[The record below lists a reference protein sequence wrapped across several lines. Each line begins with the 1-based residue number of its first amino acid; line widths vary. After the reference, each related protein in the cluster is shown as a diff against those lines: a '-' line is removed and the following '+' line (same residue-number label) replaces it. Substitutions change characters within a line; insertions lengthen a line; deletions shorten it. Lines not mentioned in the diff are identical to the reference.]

1 MSRRAP
7 WLAFAAVQAAHLGLV
22 LYFQPPAVIL
32 SGRPVGG
39 FDWET
44 HYEQTARA
52 VQAYRESGETWS
64 YNPHRLAGQPSGV
77 IFDADNKGW
86 EAWAIGLTALGV
98 PLPTAFNLFV
108 WLSSI
113 FVPLAF
119 FLAARGFDLG
129 AGTAA
134 TAAALASACW
144 AFDALAHLVS
154 WVGMVCWG
162 FAAWLWIPALAL
174 FRRWLETRRPWRLL
188 LLFALLAWLHTLHP
202 YSFFLLVVPMAWLYL
217 RELRALRWHEHLAL
231 GAVAVGT
238 IVANLWWIVPS
249 LRFWHYILDSG
260 FYLDATPA
268 YLVADYLGLTL
279 EPAVTGVVAMRTGFR
294 FLALGGAA
302 LALWLWRRE
311 RDPRFGPI
319 AAGLGALLFVAYA
332 GGWFA
337 PLRQVQPY
345 RFVLPAMYLAVIPAA
360 GFLER
365 GVRALRELRPTPV
378 VWALVGLGLF
388 VAAPRLA
395 RDALYFLPDLIPRQ
409 TRPLPAPPPDV
420 NGGIYFGTIR
430 WPEPFDFRL
439 RPDAAED
446 FRAVADFVAAED
458 DGQGR
463 WLVEWWMLGEHLAG
477 HTDAQIL
484 GGFLEI
490 NLAHSDANLFRRHA
504 GREPPTEEELQAY
517 LEQYNVRWLILSNPL
532 PRLESRTDLL
542 QLVTTIFRH
551 RVYRVRHPSHFLVG
565 GGPGTVHARLNR
577 IAVRGSA
584 GGNLV
589 LRYHWMETLRCRP
602 GCRVRRVEVPGDRV
616 GFIGVDDAP
625 PDFEIYNAYDGS
637 DGPNGRA
644 AALRG
649 RGPSAT
655 PRRGDPR

>member
-1 MSRRAP
+1 MRRWAP
-7 WLAFAAVQAAHLGLV
+7 WFALAAVQALHVVLV
-22 LYFQPPAVIL
+22 LYFQPPEVIL
-32 SGRPVGG
+32 SGHPVGG

-86 EAWAIGLTALGV
+86 ELWTIALTELGV

-108 WLSSI
+108 WLSAL

-119 FLAARGFDLG
+119 FLAGRWFGLG
-129 AGTAA
+129 AV
-134 TAAALASACW
+134 AAAAAAGLASACW

-154 WVGMVCWG
+154 WVGMTCWG

-174 FRRWLETRRPWRLL
+174 FWRWLETRRPWRLFVLFVL
-188 LLFALLAWLHTLHP
+188 LVVLHNLHP
-202 YSFFLLVVPMAWLYL
+202 YSFFLLAVPMGWLYVREFRTL
-217 RELRALRWHEHLAL
+217 RGHEHAAL
-231 GAVAVGT
+231 VAVAVGT
-238 IVANLWWIVPS
+238 IVTNLWWLEPS

-260 FYLDATPA
+260 FYLDATPD
-268 YLVADYLGLTL
+268 YLLTDYLGLGN
-279 EPAVTGVVAMRTGFR
+279 EPAVTGVIAMRTGFR
-294 FLALGGAA
+294 FLALGGAV
-302 LALWLWRRE
+302 LALWLWRRDGD
-311 RDPRFGPI
+311 RRFAPF
-319 AAGLGALLFVAYA
+319 AASLGALLFVAYL
-332 GGWFA
+332 GGWFG

-360 GFLER
+360 WFLER
-365 GVRALRELRPTPV
+365 GLRSLRELRPTPV
-378 VWALVGLGLF
+378 VWALLGLGLF
-388 VAAPRLA
+388 VAVPRLA
-395 RDALYFLPDLIPRQ
+395 RDVLYFVPDAIPRQ

-439 RPDAAED
+439 HPRAAAD
-446 FRAVADFVAAED
+446 FRDVAAFVSAAD

-463 WLVEWWMLGEHLAG
+463 WLVEWWMLGEHLTWN
-477 HTDAQIL
+477 TDAQIL

-490 NLAHSDANLFRRHA
+490 NLAHSDANLFRRYA
-504 GREPPTEEELQAY
+504 GKAPPTDEELRAY
-517 LEQYNVRWLILSNPL
+517 LEQYNVRWVILSNPI

-542 QLVTTIFRH
+542 QLVTTIFRQ
-551 RVYRVRHPSHFLVG
+551 RVYRVRDPSHFIVG
-565 GGPGTVHARLNR
+565 GGPGEVRARLNR

-602 GCRVRRVEVPGDRV
+602 DCSVRRVTVPGDRV
-616 GFIGVDDAP
+616 GFVGVEHAP
-625 PDFEIYNAYDGS
+625 PDFEIYNSYD
-637 DGPNGRA
+637 
-644 AALRG
+644 
-649 RGPSAT
+649 
-655 PRRGDPR
+655 

>member
-1 MSRRAP
+1 MRRWAP
-7 WLAFAAVQAAHLGLV
+7 WLALAAVQAVHVALV
-22 LYFQPPAVIL
+22 LYFQPPDVIL

-108 WLSSI
+108 WLSAM

-119 FLAARGFDLG
+119 FLAARWFGLG
-129 AGTAA
+129 AGAAA
-134 TAAALASACW
+134 TAAGLASACW

-154 WVGMVCWG
+154 WVGMICWG

-174 FRRWLETRRPWRLL
+174 FRRWLETRRPWRLAL
-188 LLFALLAWLHTLHP
+188 LLALLAALHNLHP
-202 YSFFLLVVPMAWLYL
+202 YSFFLLVVPMAWLYA
-217 RELRALRWHEHLAL
+217 REFRTLRWHEHLGLA
-231 GAVAVGT
+231 AVALGT
-238 IVANLWWIVPS
+238 IVANLWWLAPS

-260 FYLDATPA
+260 FYLDATPD

-311 RDPRFGPI
+311 RDERFAPV

-332 GGWFA
+332 GGWFG

-360 GFLER
+360 WFLER

-378 VWALVGLGLF
+378 AWALVGLGLF
-388 VAAPRLA
+388 VAAPHLV
-395 RDALYFLPDLIPRQ
+395 RDALYFLPDAIPRQ

-420 NGGIYFGTIR
+420 NGGIYFGAIR

-439 RPDAAED
+439 RPNAAED
-446 FRAVADFVAAED
+446 FRTVADFVSSED

-463 WLVEWWMLGEHLAG
+463 WLVEWWMLGEHLAWN
-477 HTDAQIL
+477 TDAQIL

-490 NLAHSDANLFRRHA
+490 NLAHSDANLFRRYA
-504 GREPPTEEELQAY
+504 GRDPPTEQELRDY

-551 RVYRVRHPSHFLVG
+551 RVYRVRNPSHFIVG
-565 GGPGTVHARLNR
+565 GGPGEVRARLNR

-602 GCRVRRVEVPGDRV
+602 DCRVRRVAVPGDRV
-616 GFIGVDDAP
+616 GFVGVEHAP
-625 PDFEIYNAYDGS
+625 SDFEIYNSYE
-637 DGPNGRA
+637 
-644 AALRG
+644 
-649 RGPSAT
+649 
-655 PRRGDPR
+655 